1 MKQCRMVFSN
11 IFLPFRAMVI
21 VKNGFKSRNNRLV
34 AGNTVK
40 RIVKLIIRGEERM
53 KLPRPREREV
63 GEVCLRVSQFIE
75 GVTIVGFHPDD
86 VNGSGARGED
96 GM

>member
-40 RIVKLIIRGEERM
+40 CIGELVIGREERVE
-53 KLPRPREREV
+53 LPGPRE
-63 GEVCLRVSQFIE
+63 GETS
-75 GVTIVGFHPDD
+75 
-86 VNGSGARGED
+86 
-96 GM
+96 